1 MKNLSHFIQKAKDA
15 GFEEVYHIM
24 CPTPEY
30 TLDTPFGIARRM
42 NWNNSLKTNKLNFH

>member
-42 NWNNSLKTNKLNFH
+42 N